1 MSGLYTCIS
10 SCRYASFHTENSS
23 AMLSS
28 AQRTQR
34 ADCLV
39 YVFQFET
46 SSNRFKPGF
55 SSPPLLPY
63 SLVEPSI
70 SGTKRSL
77 SIKRISKL
85 LGFSK
90 LQVRLH
96 RALFNMILKK
106 VEDLRDWGNEKDS
119 GRQWIRMAG
128 EVEVRSTERTEGGEK
143 KVRGTE
149 RSREH

>member
-46 SSNRFKPGF
+46 LSNRFKPGI

-77 SIKRISKL
+77 SIKRLL

-96 RALFNMILKK
+96 KALFNMILKN

-119 GRQWIRMAG
+119 GRQWIRMA
-128 EVEVRSTERTEGGEK
+128 EVEVRSAEGTEGGEK